1 MCNNASVGLHY
12 MNIFYHFIFCYST
25 QLYYAKREL
34 KVLNPNLC
42 GTNTHLGEKGQNGS
56 RREKLRLLFE

>member
-1 MCNNASVGLHY
+1 MASVGLHN

-34 KVLNPNLC
+34 KVFNPDLRR
-42 GTNTHLGEKGQNGS
+42 TDTHPGAKGQNRS